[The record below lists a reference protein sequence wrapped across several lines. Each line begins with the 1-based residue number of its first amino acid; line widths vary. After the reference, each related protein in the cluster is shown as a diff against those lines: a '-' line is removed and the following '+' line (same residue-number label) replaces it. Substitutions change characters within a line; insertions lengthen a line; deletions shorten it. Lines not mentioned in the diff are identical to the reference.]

1 MSTVPH
7 TRAVLTVDS
16 CVRSVCWIAFD
27 SFDSA
32 LRITAATMQATCWS
46 GEAAI
51 VRSGAWHV
59 LPSRILTSAISAA
72 NQILGARR
80 GAIGGRHWA
89 AQSDVRRR
97 SVQQAGASGDSE
109 RRPATV
115 GLRLT
120 SEGFVGS
127 SPTAPTRRL
136 TQIEALLESRRKSQ
150 TSMPASPAA
159 RRVLACGFP
168 SARRRSGSGRSNW
181 SQARRQRGGG
191 VMRPSVLNQR
201 RSRGQGSGAAR

>member
-1 MSTVPH
+1 VF
-7 TRAVLTVDS
+7 AA
-16 CVRSVCWIAFD
+16 SVWIAFD

-46 GEAAI
+46 GEAAT
-51 VRSGAWHV
+51 VRSGARHV

-80 GAIGGRHWA
+80 GAIRGRHWA

-97 SVQQAGASGDSE
+97 SVQQAGASGDGE

-120 SEGFVGS
+120 SEGSLVRTQLRPPGQRVFAIPGPFGGEPKSSAGS
-127 SPTAPTRRL
+127 YGGRFGQAPRAWRRCHLLRGRQEPVHRCGLGGLRPRREAAAPEGLCTPT
-136 TQIEALLESRRKSQ
+136 
-150 TSMPASPAA
+150 
-159 RRVLACGFP
+159 
-168 SARRRSGSGRSNW
+168 W
-181 SQARRQRGGG
+181 SCC
-191 VMRPSVLNQR
+191 
-201 RSRGQGSGAAR
+201 